1 MKYNFDEVINR
12 AGTSAE
18 KVDGMKEIW
27 GRTDLIPLWV
37 ADMDFATPPYV
48 INAIRKRCEH
58 PILGYTAKPESYYR
72 AITDWVKRR
81 YGMEIETKH
90 LNYVPGIVP
99 GLGMALNCFTRPEE
113 KVMIMPP
120 VYHPFAWLVKRNNR
134 RLVECPLQLTDGH
147 YRMDLEAFRRN
158 IEGVRVFIL
167 CNPHNPIGKVWEK
180 DVLERIGSLCE
191 QYNVLV
197 IADEIH
203 CDITHE
209 KSYTPFASINEQCA
223 NSSISTFSPSKTFNI
238 ADLHVA
244 STVIPNR
251 TLRQKIQKSF
261 AIDYVSN
268 PNAFGIAASVAAY
281 QYGQKWLKTALHYI
295 VENKKITQDFIH
307 THLPNLHVI
316 DSHATY
322 LLWID
327 CSEYVQNTDKFCAF
341 LRKHTG
347 LYVSNGSSFG
357 AGGESFFRLNI
368 ACPKT
373 TLLDGLQRLQQG
385 ITHFINLL

>member
-1 MKYNFDEVINR
+1 MEYDFTQIPNRFDSYSLKWHVGAHELP
-12 AGTSAE
+12 
-18 KVDGMKEIW
+18 M
-27 GRTDLIPLWV
+27 WV
-37 ADMDFATPPYV
+37 ADMDFKIAPEILQALQKVLNHGIFGYSTIPLEYYESIMQWWQTRYNFIIQKEWILYSTGVMP
-48 INAIRKRCEH
+48 AISSIIRTMSSVGDN
-58 PILGYTAKPESYYR
+58 ILVQS
-72 AITDWVKRR
+72 
-81 YGMEIETKH
+81 
-90 LNYVPGIVP
+90 
-99 GLGMALNCFTRPEE
+99 
-113 KVMIMPP
+113 P
-120 VYHPFAWLVKRNNR
+120 VYHVF
-134 RLVECPLQLTDGH
+134 
-147 YRMDLEAFRRN
+147 YRCIEENGRHVVSNKLLLKNKVYSIDFEDLEQKLRD
-158 IEGVRVFIL
+158 EKTTMMIL

-191 QYNVLV
+191 RYNVLV

-261 AIDYVSN
+261 AIDYVGN
-268 PNAFGIAASVAAY
+268 PNAFGIAASIAAY

>member
-167 CNPHNPIGKVWEK
+167 CNPHNPGGVVWTEEELNAVA
-180 DVLERIGSLCE
+180 DICAEHH
-191 QYNVLV
+191 V
-197 IADEIH
+197 IVFSDEIH
-203 CDITHE
+203 ADLTLPPYRHR
-209 KSYTPFASINEQCA
+209 PFAMISERAKN
-223 NSSISTFSPSKTFNI
+223 NSVTFMAPSKAFNMPGMAASHTIIYNDSLRRQFRTYLDAGELDMGHVLAYPAVEAAYTQGEDAYVRYSISCGKELPQAPPRCRTQGRDMRTAHRPR
-238 ADLHVA
+238 DLERHVGGW
-244 STVIPNR
+244 
-251 TLRQKIQKSF
+251 LH
-261 AIDYVSN
+261 
-268 PNAFGIAASVAAY
+268 AAERRFP
-281 QYGQKWLKTALHYI
+281 AL
-295 VENKKITQDFIH
+295 
-307 THLPNLHVI
+307 
-316 DSHATY
+316 
-322 LLWID
+322 
-327 CSEYVQNTDKFCAF
+327 
-341 LRKHTG
+341 
-347 LYVSNGSSFG
+347 G
-357 AGGESFFRLNI
+357 AGAGDEATPNSLRRFGFLISTHAGTPESVPVLFLSI
-368 ACPKT
+368 
-373 TLLDGLQRLQQG
+373 
-385 ITHFINLL
+385 